1 MVRKLEERKMK
12 QIVNFKAADFCDELL
27 VQFWCEVVVT
37 ALVSF
42 GLTEVFIIFIFYC
55 YDDLCLVA

>member
-1 MVRKLEERKMK
+1 MK